1 MSFVPRWINIL
12 AYGVGSFM
20 FLTTSMKSLT
30 VAPEMH
36 TFLMQVCRFNRCS
49 FIPLIIESPKISM
62 GCFAVLSV

>member
-20 FLTTSMKSLT
+20 FLTTSIKSLT

-36 TFLMQVCRFNRCS
+36 TFLCIFVG
-49 FIPLIIESPKISM
+49 LID
-62 GCFAVLSV
+62 VLLFL